1 MATAAGYFG
10 VWLLGV
16 LFGLL
21 GTVCFIAGFRSKTK
35 IDSGQP
41 AFGRAKP
48 LDPVRNTDRDVV
60 DAIRQERYEK
70 GLDPYLN
77 EDY

>member
-1 MATAAGYFG
+1 MKA
-10 VWLLGV
+10 
-16 LFGLL
+16 
-21 GTVCFIAGFRSKTK
+21 RSR

-41 AFGRAKP
+41 ILGKQKQY
-48 LDPVRNTDRDVV
+48 DPVRNTDRDVV